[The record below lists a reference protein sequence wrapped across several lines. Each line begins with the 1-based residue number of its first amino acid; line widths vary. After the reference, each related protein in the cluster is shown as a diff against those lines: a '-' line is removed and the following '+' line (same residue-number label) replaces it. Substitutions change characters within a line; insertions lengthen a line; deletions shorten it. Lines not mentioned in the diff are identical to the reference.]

1 MCIFISVLNYTN
13 TARYVLSW
21 SNSVYFTHPFS
32 SKNWRKICC
41 VFNMKYCLL
50 LLLLFPSILG
60 KAQDT
65 TQLVK
70 YFDKTKTFWLVSEK
84 DTMMYS
90 YYPNGK
96 KESERKYN
104 FNGKT
109 IVYKRWYENGKLMW
123 ERETVNDIAHGKTVF
138 YDAKGIRMAE
148 LNFENGMVS
157 DTVFIKKGTH
167 LVLGKITSRSVVY
180 GGMQR
185 EDGSSNVSDYTAPWM
200 YNSMYAAKV
209 DSLKKPELIQYFRS
223 DHKGEFFILAP
234 EGTVG
239 YFPKATPIEKLNP
252 GEFYPV
258 GREHSSVHE
267 GWSIRGAQ
275 LIRKEDL
282 LLIVEIHHES
292 VGYAP

>member
-1 MCIFISVLNYTN
+1 
-13 TARYVLSW
+13 
-21 SNSVYFTHPFS
+21 
-32 SKNWRKICC
+32 
-41 VFNMKYCLL
+41 MKYSV
-50 LLLLFPSILG
+50 LLLFLCSAFLA

-70 YFDKTKTFWLVSEK
+70 YFDKTKTFWLVSKK
-84 DTMMYS
+84 DTMIYS

-104 FNGKT
+104 YNGKT

-123 ERETVNDIAHGKTVF
+123 ERETVNEIAHGKSVF
-138 YDAKGIRMAE
+138 YDAKGIKVAE
-148 LNFENGMVS
+148 LNFEKGIVS
-157 DTVFIKKGTH
+157 DTVFIKEGIH
-167 LVLGKITSRSVVY
+167 LVLGKITTRSVVY

-185 EDGSSNVSDYTAPWM
+185 EDGSSNVSDYTGPWM
-200 YNSMYAAKV
+200 YCSMYAAKV
-209 DSLKKPELIQYFRS
+209 DSIKKPELIQYFRS

-239 YFPKATPIEKLNP
+239 YFPKSVPIEKLVP

-258 GREHSSVHE
+258 GKVHSSGQE
-267 GWSIRGAQ
+267 GWSIRGPQ
-275 LIRKEDL
+275 IIRKEDVL
-282 LLIVEIHHES
+282 LLVEIHHES